1 MFAYKGV
8 LHAGKYYCKKSALS
22 NSIKMTKIKIA
33 QNKNKAKVNQFELV
47 RLEKQLKHMIDEMN
61 HPFLL

>member
-1 MFAYKGV
+1 MSR
-8 LHAGKYYCKKSALS
+8 KYYCKKSALS

-33 QNKNKAKVNQFELV
+33 QNKNKARVNHFELV
-47 RLEKQLKHMIDEMN
+47 RLEKQLRTLVDERN

>member
-1 MFAYKGV
+1 MFAYKGI

-33 QNKNKAKVNQFELV
+33 QNKNKARVNHFELL
-47 RLEKQLKHMIDEMN
+47 RLEKQLKHLIEERN

>member
-8 LHAGKYYCKKSALS
+8 LHVGKYCKRAALS
-22 NSIKMTKIKIA
+22 HSIKMTKNKIE
-33 QNKNKAKVNQFELV
+33 QNKNKARVNRFELL
-47 RLEKQLKHMIDEMN
+47 RLEKQLRNLIDERN

>member
-22 NSIKMTKIKIA
+22 ETIKMTKIKIA
-33 QNKNKAKVNQFELV
+33 QNKNKARVNHFEIKAISK
-47 RLEKQLKHMIDEMN
+47 EN
-61 HPFLL
+61 GTYG